1 MEDTFLEALAKPEV
15 VPGGGAAAAHGAVL
29 GLALLEK
36 IVRVEGQRQ
45 RDGSEANAKWGDLLE
60 EVRTSAK
67 VFLQLR
73 EEDGAA
79 YLRFAEARNSGD
91 GEREVIAALEE
102 AIECPMKIM
111 EAAQH
116 CLSSVSQVGKH
127 CKGHLLSDLLVV
139 CDLLQA
145 ANLGAYRIAQANL
158 LVMADYSRKGEYQ
171 RRLSRLRERSS
182 EAFQQTEK
190 GIMSRQMAAS
200 SRQPRQ

>member
-1 MEDTFLEALAKPEV
+1 MDDTFLEALAKPEP

-45 RDGSEANAKWGDLLE
+45 RDGTELRAQWGGLLE
-60 EVRTSAK
+60 KVRTSAK
-67 VFLQLR
+67 VLLQLR
-73 EEDGAA
+73 EEDGAT
-79 YLRFAEARNSGD
+79 YLRFSEARNSGK
-91 GEREVIAALEE
+91 GEREVIAALEQ

-111 EAAQH
+111 EAAQL
-116 CLSSVSQVGKH
+116 CLSSVSQVGRY
-127 CKGHLLSDLLVV
+127 CKNHLLSDLLVV

-158 LVMADYSRKGEYQ
+158 LVMADYSKKGEYQ
-171 RRLSRLRERSS
+171 RRLSRLRDRSS

-190 GIMSRQMAAS
+190 GITSRQLA
-200 SRQPRQ
+200 

>member
-1 MEDTFLEALAKPEV
+1 MNDTFLEALAKPAP

-45 RDGSEANAKWGDLLE
+45 QDGSELRAQWDDLLE
-60 EVRTSAK
+60 EVRISAK
-67 VFLQLR
+67 VLRQLR

-79 YLRFAEARNSGD
+79 YLRFAEARNSGE
-91 GEREVIAALEE
+91 GERETIAALEL

-116 CLSSVSQVGKH
+116 CLSSVSQVGKY
-127 CKGHLLSDLLVV
+127 CKSHLLSDLLVV
-139 CDLLQA
+139 CYLLQA

-158 LVMADYSRKGEYQ
+158 LVMADDSRKGEYHK
-171 RRLSRLRERSS
+171 RLSRLRDRSS

-190 GIMSRQMAAS
+190 GITSRQLAAS
-200 SRQPRQ
+200 NRQPRQ